1 MLEEWNGFSYEP
13 VGTARNLVQA
23 QQWVNERDEG
33 GA

>member
-13 VGTARNLVQA
+13 VGTARNLAQA